1 MMRHPR
7 WRHFGRLLVSR
18 RRPSA
23 LRRLQLSS
31 TTDRFIIPKEDAASG
46 ARWRRQMNE
55 RVRRRNAW
63 VVGRN
68 DLAHC
73 PWPDT
78 CPTSM
83 YVGGSEKGVQTA
95 TPRSQLVESDRT
107 RSNLGGQIWRR
118 FRCDTPAATRTRLSG
133 GHQQD
138 VTGHQRRRVRAKRST
153 RVRGGISNQTPAAH
167 RLLRMVA
174 RHALGHA
181 IGVES
186 GKEE

>member
-1 MMRHPR
+1 MRHWMRHPR

-31 TTDRFIIPKEDAASG
+31 TTDRFIIPKKDAASG

-55 RVRRRNAW
+55 RVWRRNAW

-107 RSNLGGQIWRR
+107 RSNLAAKSGG
-118 FRCDTPAATRTRLSG
+118 ASGATRLPRRGRGFLEDISRTSQDISG
-133 GHQQD
+133 D
-138 VTGHQRRRVRAKRST
+138 
-153 RVRGGISNQTPAAH
+153 
-167 RLLRMVA
+167 
-174 RHALGHA
+174 
-181 IGVES
+181 E
-186 GKEE
+186 

>member
-1 MMRHPR
+1 MRHWMRHPR

-63 VVGRN
+63 VVEEMN
-68 DLAHC
+68 LAHC

-83 YVGGSEKGVQTA
+83 YVGGSEKEYK
-95 TPRSQLVESDRT
+95 QLLQGHSW
-107 RSNLGGQIWRR
+107 SNLIELDQIWRPNLAALPVR
-118 FRCDTPAATRTRLSG
+118 HACRDEDAAFWRTSAGRHRTSAATSEGEALDSC
-133 GHQQD
+133 
-138 VTGHQRRRVRAKRST
+138 QRRY
-153 RVRGGISNQTPAAH
+153 Q
-167 RLLRMVA
+167 
-174 RHALGHA
+174 
-181 IGVES
+181 
-186 GKEE
+186 

>member
-1 MMRHPR
+1 MMRHWMRHPR

-55 RVRRRNAW
+55 RVWRRNAW

-107 RSNLGGQIWRR
+107 RSNLAALPVRHACRDEDAAFWRTSAGR
-118 FRCDTPAATRTRLSG
+118 HRTSAATSEGEALDSC
-133 GHQQD
+133 
-138 VTGHQRRRVRAKRST
+138 QRRY
-153 RVRGGISNQTPAAH
+153 Q
-167 RLLRMVA
+167 
-174 RHALGHA
+174 
-181 IGVES
+181 
-186 GKEE
+186 